1 MRSFREGWAIQLRV
15 WSALMIRELSTRF
28 GRENIGFLWV
38 MAEPLLF
45 ATLVGTIWRVWKGPE
60 EYGIPIIAFVAT
72 GYIPLTLFRMAIGR
86 SVGAMKVNSS
96 LLYHRQIKIL
106 DLLLVRFFLEVLGAM
121 MAYIFLGLILM
132 AIGIFPVPSDLG
144 MFLGGWLIY
153 CLFTMSVCLI
163 VGALSEMSEV
173 VEKLVPVTVYVMIPF
188 SGTFTLCSWLTPQ
201 AREVLAY
208 SPPVSGMEMMRHGIF
223 GDVVTPYYNFT
234 APFWFILI
242 ATMIGLGLCRRV
254 RRTLIVE

>member
-1 MRSFREGWAIQLRV
+1 
-15 WSALMIRELSTRF
+15 MIRELSTRF

-45 ATLVGTIWRVWKGPE
+45 AALVGLIWRVWKGPQ
-60 EYGIPIIAFVAT
+60 EYGIEIVAFVAT
-72 GYIPLTLFRMAIGR
+72 GYIPLTLFRQAVSR

-121 MAYIFLGLILM
+121 MAYIFIGVILM
-132 AIGIFPVPSDLG
+132 AFGIFPMPSDLG

-153 CLFTMSVCLI
+153 CLFTLSLCLV
-163 VGALSEMSEV
+163 VGPLSEMSEV
-173 VEKLVPVTVYVMIPF
+173 VEKLVPVTVYVMVPF
-188 SGTFTLCSWLTPQ
+188 SGTFTLSSWLTPE
-201 AREVLAY
+201 ARQVLAY

-223 GDVVTPYYNFT
+223 GDLVTPYYNFA

-242 ATMIGLGLCRRV
+242 TSVIGLGLCRRV